1 MPAWT
6 RRRLTCPA
14 ALAALIAVGLTACS
28 GGESSSTTST
38 DAELTRSQLI
48 TQGDAICKDAHER
61 FAKLQASPP
70 TTSEEAATFAQQ
82 VVEINESE
90 ISQLRALNAP
100 SSVKPVLDDYLK
112 ARDKQLAL
120 LKQGLDA
127 ARQSDAPAYRTAQ
140 ARLAA
145 GQVQRLQLAQAV
157 GFKEC
162 SRPAGM
168 APSSSG

>member
-1 MPAWT
+1 MSART
-6 RRRLTCPA
+6 GRRLAYAVAIAT
-14 ALAALIAVGLTACS
+14 LAAVGISAC
-28 GGESSSTTST
+28 GGGSSSTTST
-38 DAELTRSQLI
+38 DTELTQSQLI
-48 TQGDAICKDAHER
+48 TQGDAICKDAHDR

-70 TTSEEAATFAQQ
+70 TTSEEAATFAQE

-100 SSVKPVLDDYLK
+100 SSVKPVLNDYLK